1 MIPPELEALV
11 LADSVGALDRDERVE
26 LLARL
31 DGLTP
36 EQRSEVAHLYDIASS
51 AYRRVA
57 TGGRTPN
64 MLADGR
70 HLVYDDEGTLRFL
83 DTASGRS
90 VEVLSVGPPSMT
102 VNQRQFRITRDNR
115 HLVFLRNE
123 AQADIWLMSPE

>member
-1 MIPPELEALV
+1 MLALPALPDGSTFQAV
-11 LADSVGALDRDERVE
+11 SWSADS
-26 LLARL
+26 ARL
-31 DGLTP
+31 AGMGMRPDGT
-36 EQRSEVAHLYDIASS
+36 SAGIFLYDIASS
-51 AYRRVA
+51 AYQRVA

-70 HLVYDDEGTLRFL
+70 HLVYDDDGTLRFL

-115 HLVFLRNE
+115 HIVFLRNE

>member
-1 MIPPELEALV
+1 
-11 LADSVGALDRDERVE
+11 
-26 LLARL
+26 
-31 DGLTP
+31 
-36 EQRSEVAHLYDIASS
+36 
-51 AYRRVA
+51 
-57 TGGRTPN
+57 

-115 HLVFLRNE
+115 QLVFLRNE